1 MSKKFNKLIESTIED
16 YAKAVSAKFNI
27 PRDELMDIWYGNTS
41 NSSDKP
47 IKILSSTT
55 KAATK
60 SDIDFESDSEE
71 ETKESIPKGTQKTV
85 QKSKS
90 SSEPRK
96 DENSL
101 ESLKRKAKELGIPGI
116 SKFKASNKDEL
127 VELIE
132 KAEKGGS
139 TSSVKKTKSPPKKP
153 VVKEEPKVTTEYVQ
167 KKLASFSVS
176 KNTFGNFWNESSGLV
191 FDKVSRQAIGKQ
203 QPNGDVTNLTK
214 QDIEFCK
221 NNNISYKL
229 PTNIISEEK
238 EQPDESE
245 DESVDDDE
253 DEFDEDELSE
263 EDN

>member
-1 MSKKFNKLIESTIED
+1 MSKNFNKLIESTIED
-16 YAKAVSAKFNI
+16 YAKAVSKKFNI
-27 PRDELMDIWYGNTS
+27 SHEELMDIWYGNTRIS
-41 NSSDKP
+41 NDSSKP
-47 IKILSSTT
+47 VKIVSSTT
-55 KAATK
+55 KPSNK
-60 SDIDFESDSEE
+60 SDIDFESDSEDDN
-71 ETKESIPKGTQKTV
+71 KESKPKPV

-90 SSEPRK
+90 SSK
-96 DENSL
+96 DETSL
-101 ESLKRKAKELGIPGI
+101 ESLKKKAKELGIPGI

-127 VELIE
+127 IELID

-139 TSSVKKTKSPPKKP
+139 SSVTKSSVKSKSPPKKQ

-176 KNTFGNFWNESSGLV
+176 KNNFGNYWNESSGIV
-191 FDKVSRQAIGKQ
+191 FDKVTRQAIGKQ

-238 EQPDESE
+238 EERQSDDE
-245 DESVDDDE
+245 ESVDDDE
-253 DEFDEDELSE
+253 DEFDEDELDD